1 MGIYVG
7 KSVLYAW
14 ININTLQTEMDI
26 TNILA
31 EYTLLTLRMCVVYKE
46 VAFIL
51 YGYGS
56 LLFSMTREN
65 MPI

>member
-14 ININTLQTEMDI
+14 INTDTLQTEMDI
-26 TNILA
+26 TNMLA
-31 EYTLLTLRMCVVYKE
+31 EYTLLTLRMCVVYTE

-51 YGYGS
+51 YG
-56 LLFSMTREN
+56 
-65 MPI
+65 